1 MLIAC
6 ISVEQFASLCN
17 FLIKPFSPMKGNMFL
32 GYARGSVGDVVF
44 SRSNGQQQGR
54 ARNRR
59 PNNPRTSR
67 QMRQRSL
74 FANAVKFHTR
84 GVQRLFKFAFEDKR
98 ANESDYNAFM
108 KHNMNRGVRISR
120 QASQSPVYP
129 ALGNWQMSCGSIE
142 SPRMSFEIPSKT
154 WRLQVPGLS
163 SNVTT
168 WGGLFAA
175 LKQVYG
181 LQEGDIITTVHIVAN
196 GATSSN
202 VPSIEPDSGLE
213 GSDWNIYQYLV
224 DSSSTA
230 ELPSTIECD
239 NGFVVITA
247 STTSID
253 TYCQGYCWIFSR
265 KAASGLKVSSSYLVN
280 NAVADTCITQ
290 SQEPPFVELVLQS
303 WDTSEDV
310 ILEGSLLPS

>member
-1 MLIAC
+1 M
-6 ISVEQFASLCN
+6 CN
-17 FLIKPFSPMKGNMFL
+17 FLNLSFSFMKGNMFL

-59 PNNPRTSR
+59 PNNPRTSS

-108 KHNMNRGVRISR
+108 KHNMSRGVRISK

-142 SPRMSFEIPSKT
+142 SPRMSFDSASGT
-154 WRLQVPGLS
+154 WRLQVPGVT

-168 WGGLFAA
+168 WGGLSAA
-175 LKQVYG
+175 LKSVYG
-181 LQEGDIITTVHIVAN
+181 LAEGDIITAVHIVAN

-202 VPSIEPDSGLE
+202 VPSVEPSDDLQ
-213 GSDWNIYQYLV
+213 GSDWNISQFLV
-224 DSSSTA
+224 DSSSTEA
-230 ELPSTIECD
+230 LPSIFECD
-239 NGFVVITA
+239 NGFVVINA
-247 STTSID
+247 STTAQA
-253 TYCQGYCWIFSR
+253 TFCQGYCWIFSR
-265 KAASGLKVSSSYLVN
+265 RSPSGLKVSSSFLVN
-280 NAVADTCITQ
+280 NSVAAACVEA
-290 SQEPPFVELVLQS
+290 SSEPTFVEQVLQS

-310 ILEGSLLPS
+310 ILEGSLLP